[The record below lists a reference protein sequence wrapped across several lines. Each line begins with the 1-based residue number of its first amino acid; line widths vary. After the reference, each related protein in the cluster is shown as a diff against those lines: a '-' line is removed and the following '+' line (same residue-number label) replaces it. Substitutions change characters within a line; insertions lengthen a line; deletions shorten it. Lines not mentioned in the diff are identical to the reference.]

1 MKIFFSVVYSSFVG
15 ASVGATV
22 GAAVGAA
29 IDAFTDGFLG
39 LVEDWCFLRVE
50 LVLDSSDTFGSKS
63 SCQWVVCIAVSLSG
77 FRASS
82 TANLRDEE
90 VNSING
96 RIAKSTQKSMDE
108 LPNLPRKSMDE
119 LPNFPRGMNWRFAKF
134 PQRNK
139 WKKCVILQGN
149 QFEEI

>member
-1 MKIFFSVVYSSFVG
+1 MKIYFSVVYSSVG

-63 SCQWVVCIAVSLSG
+63 SCQWVVCIAVSLTG

-90 VNSING
+90 VNFING
-96 RIAKSTQKSMDE
+96 QIE
-108 LPNLPRKSMDE
+108 YLPRK
-119 LPNFPRGMNWRFAKF
+119 GK
-134 PQRNK
+134 
-139 WKKCVILQGN
+139 
-149 QFEEI
+149 EIM